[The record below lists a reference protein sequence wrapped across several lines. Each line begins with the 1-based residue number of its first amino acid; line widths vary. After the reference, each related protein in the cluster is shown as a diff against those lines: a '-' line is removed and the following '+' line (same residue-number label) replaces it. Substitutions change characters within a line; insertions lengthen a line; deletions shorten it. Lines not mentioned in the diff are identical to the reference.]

1 MTFSTLSDFATTHR
15 YDCGEYSHT
24 CYLTRF
30 ADNIVSLAV
39 FDDETTYGFNVS
51 LNTPSTNLVQK
62 KMALAGTTHFLKH
75 TL

>member
-1 MTFSTLSDFATTHR
+1 MINFSNLSDFATTHR

-51 LNTPSTNLVQK
+51 LNTPSYQPGSKEDGSCWDDT
-62 KMALAGTTHFLKH
+62 
-75 TL
+75 